1 LNSRA
6 RIGADAALLTSSI
19 SSCLVYRLE
28 AIYVYPVKSLGGI
41 TLSEACLERR
51 SLQYDRR
58 WMLVDAQGQF
68 VTQREVPALARL
80 GTALQAGQLV
90 IFEKE
95 RPAHQIGLPLA
106 PPEKAMQPLMVQVW
120 GDRCWALA
128 YPPEINAWF
137 SNYLRVEVQLVF
149 MPHSTLRQVDRHYAP
164 PKTPVSFADSF
175 PYLLIGQASLD
186 DLNQRLAQP
195 VPMSRFRPN
204 FVFSGG
210 LPYEEDNWERFCI
223 GEAHFLAVKPCARC
237 TVITTDQDTGERS
250 AEPLKTL
257 ATYRREGHRILF
269 GKNALWTGEGSNRV
283 HIGMLL
289 TKGC

>member
-1 LNSRA
+1 M
-6 RIGADAALLTSSI
+6 
-19 SSCLVYRLE
+19 YRLE
-28 AIYVYPVKSLGGI
+28 AICVYPVKSLGGI
-41 TLSEACLERR
+41 TLSEARLERQG
-51 SLQYDRR
+51 LQYDRR

-68 VTQREVPALARL
+68 VSQREEPTLACL
-80 GTALQAGQLV
+80 GTALQAEQLI
-90 IFEKE
+90 IFDKQ
-95 RPAHQIGLPLA
+95 RPTHQISLPLT
-106 PPEKAMQPLMVQVW
+106 PHEEAMRSLIVQVW
-120 GDRCWALA
+120 GDRCRALA
-128 YPPEINAWF
+128 YPPEVNAWF
-137 SNYLRVEVQLVF
+137 SEYLKAEVQLVF

-164 PKTPVSFADSF
+164 PKTPVSFADGF

-186 DLNQRLAQP
+186 DLNQRLKQP

-210 LPYEEDNWERFCI
+210 QPYEEDNWEQFCI
-223 GEAHFLAVKPCARC
+223 GEARFLAVKPCARC
-237 TVITTDQDTGERS
+237 AIVTTDQDTGERS

-257 ATYRREGHRILF
+257 ATYRRQGHRILF